1 MTADSL
7 LEDLRRSRT
16 DLSAL
21 VEKVRDSRRDLVI
34 VSAHAVD
41 AWRVREPDAW
51 RNVREWRAAEGVA
64 VRVI

>member
-7 LEDLRRSRT
+7 LEDLRHSRT

-21 VEKVRDSRRDLVI
+21 VEKVRDTRRDLVI

-41 AWRVREPDAW
+41 AWRVREPDVW
-51 RNVREWRAAEGVA
+51 RKVHEWLATEGVE